1 MEPNDPNKKH
11 GTWFNSWNFSF
22 TMPVSSSNF
31 LHYKK
36 ETVEEMIARLD
47 EADAVIDAMTSYPTA
62 EKLLNHLFKKD
73 K

>member
-1 MEPNDPNKKH
+1 MEPKEPNKKQDI
-11 GTWFNSWNFSF
+11 WFNSWNYNF
-22 TMPVSSSNF
+22 TMPINSSNIPR
-31 LHYKK
+31 YKK

>member
-1 MEPNDPNKKH
+1 
-11 GTWFNSWNFSF
+11 
-22 TMPVSSSNF
+22 MPINSSNIPR
-31 LHYKK
+31 YKK